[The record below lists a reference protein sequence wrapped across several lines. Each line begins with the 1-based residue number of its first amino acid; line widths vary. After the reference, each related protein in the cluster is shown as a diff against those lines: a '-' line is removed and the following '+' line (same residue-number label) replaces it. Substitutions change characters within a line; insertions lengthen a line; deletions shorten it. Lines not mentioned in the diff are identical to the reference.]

1 MTGEYLA
8 RMEEALWL
16 YHLPLTEK
24 RPLICLD
31 ELPFQLL
38 GEKVE
43 PLPMKAGAVKKVDYE
58 YERKGVASV
67 FLAFELL
74 TGQPL
79 VCVYPRRTK
88 ADYCRFAQ
96 EVVNHWSEA
105 EEIVLVQDNL
115 NTHNAGSFYE
125 NLSPAQAFALA
136 RKFEFHYTPKKG
148 SWLNMAELEL
158 SAFSRIC
165 LSRRIPDWTL

>member
-1 MTGEYLA
+1 MRRDTEKNELRPHLKKQWCIGRITGEYLA

-43 PLPMKAGAVKKVDYE
+43 PLPPKAGAVKKVDYE

-67 FLAFELL
+67 FLAFEPLS
-74 TGQPL
+74 GQ
-79 VCVYPRRTK
+79 
-88 ADYCRFAQ
+88 
-96 EVVNHWSEA
+96 
-105 EEIVLVQDNL
+105 
-115 NTHNAGSFYE
+115 
-125 NLSPAQAFALA
+125 
-136 RKFEFHYTPKKG
+136 
-148 SWLNMAELEL
+148 
-158 SAFSRIC
+158 
-165 LSRRIPDWTL
+165 